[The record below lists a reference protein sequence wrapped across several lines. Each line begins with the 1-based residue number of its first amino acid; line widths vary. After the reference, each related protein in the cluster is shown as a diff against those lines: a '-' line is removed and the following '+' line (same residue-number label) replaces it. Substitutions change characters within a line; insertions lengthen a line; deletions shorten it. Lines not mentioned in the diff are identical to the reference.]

1 MNVRIMRRP
10 KKTSVRCQY
19 HRMFAILTRMDRA
32 CADAHDLLRWAIA
45 SMMRLVA
52 NSVQLQLAPV
62 PSTGMGR
69 DAARAVEDPF
79 ITEPAGKRQKA
90 RSVSVWTETDEVSST
105 AFWAL
110 NAMANA
116 G

>member
-1 MNVRIMRRP
+1 
-10 KKTSVRCQY
+10 
-19 HRMFAILTRMDRA
+19 MFAILTRMARA
-32 CADAHDLLRWAIA
+32 SADANDLLRWAIA
-45 SMMRLVA
+45 SMMGFVID
-52 NSVQLQLAPV
+52 SVQLQFAPV

-69 DAARAVEDPF
+69 HAARTVEDPF
-79 ITEPAGKRQKA
+79 ITEPSGKRQKA
-90 RSVSVWTETDEVSST
+90 RSVVVWTETDEVSST

>member
-1 MNVRIMRRP
+1 
-10 KKTSVRCQY
+10 
-19 HRMFAILTRMDRA
+19 MFAILTRMDRA
-32 CADAHDLLRWAIA
+32 CADGHDLFRWAKA
-45 SMMRLVA
+45 SVMRLVT

-90 RSVSVWTETDEVSST
+90 GPVSVWTETGEVSST

>member
-1 MNVRIMRRP
+1 MSLMNVRSMRRQ
-10 KKTSVRCQY
+10 KLKRASDA
-19 HRMFAILTRMDRA
+19 AISTRMARA
-32 CADAHDLLRWAIA
+32 SVDIHNLLRWAIA

-52 NSVQLQLAPV
+52 NSVQLQLGPV

-69 DAARAVEDPF
+69 HAARTVEDPF
-79 ITEPAGKRQKA
+79 ITEPSGKWQKA
-90 RSVSVWTETDEVSST
+90 RPVSVWTETDEVSSA